1 MGTTEPTCAVD
12 PTQAEQILENYPAVE
27 ASLIQVLQDVHRA
40 YNYLPC
46 DVLTQVAKSLDVP
59 LAKLFSVATFYKA
72 FSLDP
77 QGDTIIKICTGT
89 ACHIRGAVALSDEVE
104 RLLAISPDET
114 TDDMKYTLKT
124 VNCVGACAMAPVM
137 IVGEK
142 YRGNARSARIP
153 GYLTDREKDLKG
165 AGDAD

>member
-1 MGTTEPTCAVD
+1 MSETCQVD
-12 PTQAEQILENYPAVE
+12 MERADAILEEHPQVE

-46 DVLTQVAKSLDVP
+46 DVLVKVAETLGVP
-59 LAKLFSVATFYKA
+59 LSKLFSVATFYKA

-77 QGDTIIKICTGT
+77 QGDTIIRICTGT
-89 ACHIRGAVALSDEVE
+89 ACHIRGAVALVDEVD
-104 RLLAISPDET
+104 RLLNIAPDET
-114 TDDMKYTLKT
+114 TPDTKFTLKT

-142 YRGNARSARIP
+142 YRGNARAARVG
-153 GYLTDREKDLKG
+153 GYLEQGGRD
-165 AGDAD
+165 DAH